1 MAQRVKNPGLKS
13 AANRKIKEKPEAKPP
28 EAFTM
33 TLRSTKS
40 TPAKS
45 TSPPPTPGPKPKLTT
60 PTKPIPLPKELTEE
74 EGKEAKKKKL
84 EEAKES
90 QRKLDE
96 EMKERE
102 RIRAEERRQKL
113 AEEDAERIR
122 ALQASSSSASNP
134 IMGAI
139 RTSMSKKDLQNI
151 TEGLGKYAQANFP
164 DDEDPWEGEGSGL
177 AKHFK
182 NYKIMT
188 YKTGAGLLGEVVID
202 LPKLE
207 LGHKLEAYNR
217 HNGKRVIS
225 QKTDGDFIDLITKRF
240 DPKRKYSEKSK
251 EHFRK
256 LVHHSGLPK
265 FKNSQKAKL
274 LHPETDIIV
283 GGSNE
288 ELLHHLTDLTKRRK
302 TKATKNQMMGVMDHL
317 LKAGALTHAQH
328 KKIYEKYV
336 Q

>member
-1 MAQRVKNPGLKS
+1 
-13 AANRKIKEKPEAKPP
+13 
-28 EAFTM
+28 
-33 TLRSTKS
+33 
-40 TPAKS
+40 
-45 TSPPPTPGPKPKLTT
+45 
-60 PTKPIPLPKELTEE
+60 
-74 EGKEAKKKKL
+74 
-84 EEAKES
+84 
-90 QRKLDE
+90 
-96 EMKERE
+96 
-102 RIRAEERRQKL
+102 
-113 AEEDAERIR
+113 
-122 ALQASSSSASNP
+122 
-134 IMGAI
+134 
-139 RTSMSKKDLQNI
+139 
-151 TEGLGKYAQANFP
+151 
-164 DDEDPWEGEGSGL
+164 
-177 AKHFK
+177 
-182 NYKIMT
+182 MT